1 MKKLI
6 DIQLIQSTRHV
17 ESQSRKLQ
25 KKEEELKM
33 ACRDIN
39 KFLKSSDASLI
50 KGWQVHPQEDAVQPI
65 SLLFQGNFEIVGK
78 AMEH

>member
-1 MKKLI
+1 
-6 DIQLIQSTRHV
+6 
-17 ESQSRKLQ
+17 
-25 KKEEELKM
+25 M